1 MRTFGRT
8 GMEHPM
14 CCQGCGKELPGDA
27 SFCPGCG
34 RPSAG
39 KMTDAD
45 TAKFPVR
52 DFLEAETPEE
62 LNAIVMS
69 DNGASLARFAQKYK
83 AYGAD
88 PDFID
93 DYIKLGRMRDGMDLQ
108 TLIAGK
114 EVSLRKQAE
123 RLEIE
128 SAESPVPR
136 RWWLKTKAWL
146 IRRPRVR
153 RWLAQPSERDRREWK
168 IK

>member
-1 MRTFGRT
+1 M
-8 GMEHPM
+8 
-14 CCQGCGKELPGDA
+14 A
-27 SFCPGCG
+27 
-34 RPSAG
+34 AA
-39 KMTDAD
+39 AD
-45 TAKFPVR
+45 TAKEESPSFPVH
-52 DFLEAETPEE
+52 DFLEAESPEE
-62 LNAIVMS
+62 IDAIAMS
-69 DNGASLARFAQKYK
+69 DHAASLARFARKYK

-93 DYIKLGRMRDGMDLQ
+93 DYTKLARMRDGMDAQ

-128 SAESPVPR
+128 SAESPIPR

-168 IK
+168 MK

>member
-1 MRTFGRT
+1 MF
-8 GMEHPM
+8 
-14 CCQGCGKELPGDA
+14 CQKCGKQLSGDE
-27 SFCPGCG
+27 SLCPSCG
-34 RPSAG
+34 RPFGG
-39 KMTDAD
+39 KTVDAD
-45 TAKFPVR
+45 TADEGSPSFAIR
-52 DFLEAETPEE
+52 DFLEAESPEE
-62 LNAIVMS
+62 INAIAMR
-69 DNGASLARFAQKYK
+69 DDGASLARVAQKYK
-83 AYGAD
+83 AYGTD

-93 DYIKLGRMRDGMDLQ
+93 DYIKLARMRDGMDAQ

-123 RLEIE
+123 RLETE
-128 SAESPVPR
+128 SVESPIPR

>member
-1 MRTFGRT
+1 MF
-8 GMEHPM
+8 
-14 CCQGCGKELPGDA
+14 CQGCGEELAGDA
-27 SFCPGCG
+27 LFCPSCG
-34 RPSAG
+34 RPRDG
-39 KMTDAD
+39 KMAAAD
-45 TAKFPVR
+45 TADEGSSSFPVR
-52 DFLEAETPEE
+52 AFLEAESPEE
-62 LNAIVMS
+62 INAIAMS
-69 DNGASLARFAQKYK
+69 DDGASLAGFARKYK

-93 DYIKLGRMRDGMDLQ
+93 DYIKLGRMRDGMDAQ

-123 RLEIE
+123 RLEAE
-128 SAESPVPR
+128 SAESPIPR

-146 IRRPRVR
+146 IRRPRIR